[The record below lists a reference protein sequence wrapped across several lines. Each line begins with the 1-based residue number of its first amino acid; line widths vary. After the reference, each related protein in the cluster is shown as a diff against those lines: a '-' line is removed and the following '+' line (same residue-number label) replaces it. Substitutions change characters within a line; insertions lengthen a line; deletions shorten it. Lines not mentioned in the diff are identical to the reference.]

1 MNKIPGM
8 PGGDLQQRMLAEAQ
22 REVKENESR
31 AAKFS
36 TVGSASD
43 GSGDLIMIGHT
54 NLNLTTVAIRI
65 STIQALAIC
74 ANVCGALSASMN
86 QAQAELK
93 ALGHKRKPE

>member
-1 MNKIPGM
+1 MSKIPGM
-8 PGGDLQQRMLAEAQ
+8 PSGDLQQRMMAAAQ
-22 REVKENESR
+22 QEVKANEGK

-43 GSGDLIMIGHT
+43 GSGDLIMVGHT
-54 NLNLTTVAIRI
+54 NLNLTTVAIQI

-86 QAQAELK
+86 AAQAEMR
-93 ALGHKRKPE
+93 ALGNKQKLE

>member
-1 MNKIPGM
+1 M
-8 PGGDLQQRMLAEAQ
+8 PSGDLQQRMMMLEAQ
-22 REVKENESR
+22 REVKANEAK

-43 GSGDLIMIGHT
+43 GSGDLIMVGHT

-86 QAQAELK
+86 AAQAEMR
-93 ALGHKRKPE
+93 ALGNKHKPE